1 MKRFIGFAMIIIML
15 FVSSCTR
22 GNDALDE
29 NGVVKDET
37 VRSEETDGEI
47 SDTKDDEQP
56 DKDVNAYVPEK
67 DTTQNENKDTNTDSG
82 KKDSNPEQETEKQE
96 EPEVKEPEQQ
106 ENESKDTSFDK
117 PQEQPEPPEEVPDV
131 MYNDPNAT
139 PASSFKYSIHEDD
152 NSAIIIEFIGTEKDI
167 IIPNCIEGCPVNR
180 IATCAFYQSKIESVV
195 IPENI
200 RNIYDNAFRNNE
212 ALKTVTIK
220 SKSLVIWFE
229 AFRYCTALEN
239 LTLSEGVKKIEGY
252 AFANCKSL
260 RKVHIPS
267 TLNDCGNNVFGGTSL
282 EEITFADGIEAIGGG
297 FCFAPVIG
305 AKDIPVLKSVTIPA
319 SVKEMVWTAF
329 GDNLLEIVFL
339 GDAPQFDHPSK
350 AFWGNP
356 VIKYKKGTKGWDTPV
371 FAEYTLVEFE

>member
-1 MKRFIGFAMIIIML
+1 MKRFISLAMIIIML

-37 VRSEETDGEI
+37 ARSEETGGEI
-47 SDTKDDEQP
+47 SADTNDDEQP
-56 DKDVNAYVPEK
+56 DKDANAYVPEK
-67 DTTQNENKDTNTDSG
+67 DTTQNENKDKNPDGGKNDST
-82 KKDSNPEQETEKQE
+82 SEQETYESE
-96 EPEVKEPEQQ
+96 IEEPEQQ

-139 PASSFKYSIHEDD
+139 PASSFKYSIREDD
-152 NSAIIIEFIGTEKDI
+152 NSAVIIQFIGTEKDV
-167 IIPNCIEGCPVNR
+167 IIPNCIEGCPVKG
-180 IATCAFYQSKIESVV
+180 ISTCAFYQSPIESVV

-212 ALKTVTIK
+212 SLKTVTIK
-220 SKSLVIWFE
+220 SKSLVIWFQ
-229 AFRYCTALEN
+229 AFRGCTALEN
-239 LTLSEGVKKIEGY
+239 LTLSEGVRELGAE
-252 AFANCKSL
+252 AFYECKAL
-260 RKVHIPS
+260 REIHIPS
-267 TLNDCGNNVFGGTSL
+267 TLNDCGDGVFVRTSL
-282 EEITFADGIEAIGGG
+282 EEITFADGIEAICGEY
-297 FCFAPVIG
+297 CFFASIY
-305 AKDIPVLKSVTIPA
+305 DENMIPLKSVTIPA
-319 SVKEMVWTAF
+319 SVKEMSQIAF
-329 GDNLLEIVFL
+329 GDNLREIVFL

-356 VIKYKKGTKGWDTPV
+356 VIKYKKGTKGWDAPV

>member
-1 MKRFIGFAMIIIML
+1 MKRFISLAMIIIML

-29 NGVVKDET
+29 NSVVKDET
-37 VRSEETDGEI
+37 ARSEETGGEI
-47 SDTKDDEQP
+47 STDTNDDEQP
-56 DKDVNAYVPEK
+56 DKDANAYVPEK
-67 DTTQNENKDTNTDSG
+67 DTTQNENKDKNPDGGKNDST
-82 KKDSNPEQETEKQE
+82 SEQETD
-96 EPEVKEPEQQ
+96 EPEIEEPEQQ

-139 PASSFKYSIHEDD
+139 PASSFKYSIREDD
-152 NSAIIIEFIGTEKDI
+152 NSAVIIQFIGTEKDV
-167 IIPNCIEGCPVNR
+167 IIPNCIEGCPVKG
-180 IATCAFYQSKIESVV
+180 ISICAFNQSKIESVV

-200 RNIYDNAFRNNE
+200 RNIYELAFGYCE
-212 ALKTVTIK
+212 SLKTVTIK
-220 SKSLVIWFE
+220 SKSLYTGPE
-229 AFRYCTALEN
+229 AFRGCTALEN

-267 TLNDCGNNVFGGTSL
+267 ALNDCGNSVFGGTSL

-297 FCFAPVIG
+297 FCFAPAIG

-319 SVKEMVWTAF
+319 SVKEMTPYTF
-329 GDNLLEIVFL
+329 GDNLQEIIFL

-356 VIKYKKGTKGWDTPV
+356 VIKYKKGTKGWDAPV